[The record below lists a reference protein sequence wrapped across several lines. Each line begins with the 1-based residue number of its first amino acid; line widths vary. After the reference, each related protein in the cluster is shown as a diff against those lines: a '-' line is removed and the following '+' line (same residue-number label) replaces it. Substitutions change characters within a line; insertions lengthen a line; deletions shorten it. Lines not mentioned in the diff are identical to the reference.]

1 MNRTVRALVSLYALL
16 CLVAGVCVPTLH
28 AADVGG
34 AAGWTAAE
42 ASAQGADGAQQDR
55 RDDTPAPQ
63 PHDHQ
68 QCIIC
73 HAGHGTPALPEVPA
87 LELRIRLIEVLHAP
101 RTSPVR
107 APEPSVSLP
116 PSRAPPRA

>member
-1 MNRTVRALVSLYALL
+1 MNRTARALVSLYALL
-16 CLVAGVCVPTLH
+16 CLVAGACVPALH

-34 AAGWTAAE
+34 AATTTVDVAAQAAD
-42 ASAQGADGAQQDR
+42 ASRQDQ

-63 PHDHQ
+63 PHDHRG
-68 QCIIC
+68 CILC
-73 HAGHGTPALPEVPA
+73 HAGHGALARPEEPGLA
-87 LELRIRLIEVLHAP
+87 LRVRLIAILDAP

-107 APEPSVSLP
+107 APEPAVSLP

>member
-1 MNRTVRALVSLYALL
+1 LAVNRTARALVSLYALL
-16 CLVAGVCVPTLH
+16 CLVAGVCVPALH
-28 AADVGG
+28 AADVG
-34 AAGWTAAE
+34 AAGWVTAD
-42 ASAQGADGAQQDR
+42 AQQQDR
-55 RDDTPAPQ
+55 RGDTPAPQ

-68 QCIIC
+68 QCVIC

-87 LELRIRLIEVLHAP
+87 LEFRIRLISILHAL

>member
-1 MNRTVRALVSLYALL
+1 MPA
-16 CLVAGVCVPTLH
+16 LH
-28 AADVGG
+28 AADVG
-34 AAGWTAAE
+34 AAGQTL
-42 ASAQGADGAQQDR
+42 ADAPQDR

-87 LELRIRLIEVLHAP
+87 LEFRIRLIEVLDTP